1 MHLDYIPYPSTG
13 YQSGD
18 ASWQLTAATFVGLMS
33 LPGLAVLYGGLV
45 QKKWAVNTMLMAFSA
60 FSLVLIVW
68 SLWGFNMG
76 FGQPWVTFGVKVA
89 GSGTGFLGK
98 PGPALGAGQEAQ
110 ANIPLLSGAGLM
122 PPFNFSQSAL
132 FYFQFVFAA
141 ITPLLWLGSVIG
153 RMSFKAWLIIV
164 PLWSTIVYSVDA
176 FMLWGGGFWAGM
188 GAVDYSGGYVIHLS
202 AGTAGFTAAAILG
215 PRLKKDR
222 DRGAPNNLLLC
233 ATGAGILWLGWNG
246 FNGGDPY
253 FAGPDAA
260 AAVVNTNIATA
271 AALLVWLIMDYMLSP
286 SKKPTLLGAI
296 NGMIVGLVTITPAAG
311 FVNGFGAICL
321 GVISSAVVW
330 VAWYKLSKVWIFKK
344 VDDTLGVV
352 YTHGI
357 AGLCGGLLVGLF
369 ADPNMIEYFA
379 GKTKGSSSFSVTGL
393 FYGSHAWHQLIVQ
406 AGAALTV
413 ICWTALGTFVIFR
426 VVGLFVKLRLPD
438 AVLETGDLA
447 VHDEEVYPPQTL
459 TAVESS
465 RLVSVGA
472 AAPAEDGEAPDGSS
486 PAAPTPVAEQ

>member
-1 MHLDYIPYPSTG
+1 MLHSGYIPYPATG
-13 YQSGD
+13 YSSGD
-18 ASWQLTAATFVGLMS
+18 ASWQLTAATLVGLMS

-60 FSLVLIVW
+60 FSLVLVVW
-68 SLWGFNMG
+68 ALWAFNMG
-76 FGQPWVTFGVKVA
+76 FGEAWIKTTVN
-89 GSGTGFLGK
+89 GSASGFLGK

-110 ANIPLLSGAGLM
+110 ANIPLLDGLM
-122 PPFNFSQSAL
+122 PPFNFSESAL

-153 RMSFKAWLIIV
+153 RMSFKAWIIIV
-164 PLWSTIVYSVDA
+164 PLWTTIVYTVDA
-176 FMLWGGGFWAGM
+176 FMLWGGGFWAGK

-202 AGTAGFTAAAILG
+202 AGTAGFVAAAVLG

-222 DRGAPNNLLLC
+222 DHGVPNNLLLC

-260 AAVVNTNIATA
+260 AAVVNTNVCTA
-271 AALLVWLIMDYMLSP
+271 VALLTWLVMDMLLSK

-311 FVNGFGAICL
+311 YVNGGGAIAL
-321 GVISSAVVW
+321 GVITSAIVW
-330 VAWYKLSKVWIFKK
+330 LAWYKLSKVWIFAK
-344 VDDTLGVV
+344 VDDALGVV

-357 AGLCGGLLVGLF
+357 AGLTGGVLVGVF
-369 ADPNMIEYFA
+369 ADPNMTVYYG
-379 GKTKGSSSFSVTGL
+379 GKGTSNFSVTGL
-393 FYGSHAWHQLIVQ
+393 LYGNHSFHQVFMQIG
-406 AGAALTV
+406 AGLTV
-413 ICWTALGTFVIFR
+413 IVWTAVATFVILK

-438 AVLETGDLA
+438 DVLETGDLA
-447 VHDEEVYPPQTL
+447 VHDEEVYPSQD
-459 TAVESS
+459 
-465 RLVSVGA
+465 LVSVDAGA
-472 AAPAEDGEAPDGSS
+472 SIESGPAVGSVSPGE
-486 PAAPTPVAEQ
+486 PAVLPESVGTSE

>member
-1 MHLDYIPYPSTG
+1 MHTDLIPYPSAG
-13 YQSGD
+13 YQAGD
-18 ASWQLTAATFVGLMS
+18 AAWQLTAATFVGLMS

-68 SLWGFNMG
+68 SLWGFKMG
-76 FGQPWVTFGVKVA
+76 FGQPWLTFGVKVA
-89 GSGTGFLGK
+89 GSGTGFVGK
-98 PGPALGAGQEAQ
+98 PGAALGAGQEAQ
-110 ANIPLLSGAGLM
+110 ANIPLLSGAM
-122 PPFNFSQSAL
+122 PPFNYSESAL

-202 AGTAGFTAAAILG
+202 AGTAGFVAAAVLG
-215 PRLKKDR
+215 PRLKRDR
-222 DRGAPNNLLLC
+222 DHGAPNNLLMC

-260 AAVVNTNIATA
+260 AAVVNTNLATA
-271 AALLVWLIMDYMLSP
+271 AALLVWLIMDYTLSP
-286 SKKPTLLGAI
+286 AKKPTLLGSI

-321 GVISSAVVW
+321 GVITSAIVW
-330 VAWYKLSKVWIFKK
+330 LAWYKLSKRWIFKK
-344 VDDTLGVV
+344 VDDALGVV

-379 GKTKGSSSFSVTGL
+379 GKANGSSAFSVAGL
-393 FYGSHAWHQLIVQ
+393 FYGSHSWHQLIVQ
-406 AGAALTV
+406 AGSGLTV
-413 ICWTALGTFVIFR
+413 IGWTALCTFVIFK

-438 AVLETGDLA
+438 EVLETGDLA
-447 VHDEEVYPPQTL
+447 VHDEDVYPAQAL
-459 TAVESS
+459 TAVEAAA
-465 RLVSVGA
+465 LVRSTAIAQEQAEDEADSTTAPTSVGDA
-472 AAPAEDGEAPDGSS
+472 
-486 PAAPTPVAEQ
+486 

>member
-1 MHLDYIPYPSTG
+1 VHLDYIPYPATG
-13 YQSGD
+13 YSSGD
-18 ASWQLTAATFVGLMS
+18 AAWQLTAATLVGLMS

-60 FSLVLIVW
+60 FSLVLVVW
-68 SLWGFNMG
+68 ALWAFNMG
-76 FGQPWVTFGVKVA
+76 FGTPLIKTTVA
-89 GSGTGFLGK
+89 GSGSGFVGVPK
-98 PGPALGAGQEAQ
+98 SALGAGQESQ
-110 ANIPLLSGAGLM
+110 ASIPLLKGLM

-153 RMSFKAWLIIV
+153 RMSFKAWLIVV
-164 PLWSTIVYSVDA
+164 PLWTTLVYSVDA

-202 AGTAGFTAAAILG
+202 AGTAGFVAAAVIG

-222 DRGAPNNLLLC
+222 DHGAPNNLLLC

-253 FAGPDAA
+253 FAGADAA
-260 AAVVNTNIATA
+260 MAVVNTNLATA
-271 AALLVWLIMDYMLSP
+271 LALLTWLLMDMFFSP
-286 SKKPTLLGAI
+286 AKKPTLLGSI

-311 FVNGFGAICL
+311 YVNGLGAICL

-330 VAWYKLSKVWIFKK
+330 LSWYKLSKRWIFKK

-357 AGLCGGLLVGLF
+357 AGLCGGLLVGVF
-369 ADPNMIEYFA
+369 ADPNVLVYLGA
-379 GKTKGSSSFSVTGL
+379 NSKSSAFSVTGL
-393 FYGSHAWHQLIVQ
+393 LYGSHSLKQLEVQ

-413 ICWTALGTFVIFR
+413 ICWTALMTFLILKG
-426 VVGLFVKLRLPD
+426 VGLFVRLRLPD
-438 AVLETGDLA
+438 EQLETGDLSI
-447 VHDEEVYPPQTL
+447 HEEVVYPGDSLSASILDP
-459 TAVESS
+459 
-465 RLVSVGA
+465 VGA
-472 AAPAEDGEAPDGSS
+472 AAAGAADNGAEIPGAAGNGAEVPGAEVQVPD
-486 PAAPTPVAEQ
+486 A

>member
-1 MHLDYIPYPSTG
+1 MIPYPTWLSP
-13 YQSGD
+13 GD
-18 ASWQLTAATFVGLMS
+18 NAWQMTAATFVGLMS
-33 LPGLAVLYGGLV
+33 VPGLVVLYGGVMQKRWSINSMMLTFAGFSVVLV
-45 QKKWAVNTMLMAFSA
+45 VWTLWA
-60 FSLVLIVW
+60 
-68 SLWGFNMG
+68 FNMG
-76 FGQPWVTFGVKVA
+76 FGHPMVKTTVA
-89 GSGTGFLGK
+89 GSPSGFVGV
-98 PGPALGAGQEAQ
+98 PHTALSSNQENQ
-110 ANIPLLSGAGLM
+110 ADIPLLDGLM

-164 PLWSTIVYSVDA
+164 PLWTTLVYSVDA

-202 AGTAGFTAAAILG
+202 AGTAGFVAAAVIG

-222 DRGAPNNLLLC
+222 EHGAPNNLLLC

-260 AAVVNTNIATA
+260 AAVVNTNLCTA
-271 AALLVWLIMDYMLSP
+271 VALLVWLIMDYALSP

-311 FVNGFGAICL
+311 YVNGFGAIIL
-321 GVISSAVVW
+321 GIISSAVVW

-369 ADPNMIEYFA
+369 ADPNMTVYPA
-379 GKTKGSSSFSVTGL
+379 GKAKGSSAFSVGGF
-393 FYGSHAWHQLIVQ
+393 FYNGHQWHQLEVQ

-413 ICWTALGTFVIFR
+413 IGWTAVVTFIILR
-426 VVGLFVKLRLPD
+426 VVGLFIKLRLPD
-438 AVLETGDLA
+438 EVLETGDLA
-447 VHDEEVYPPQTL
+447 VHDEEVTPPQTL
-459 TAVESS
+459 TAV
-465 RLVSVGA
+465 GA
-472 AAPAEDGEAPDGSS
+472 ASVSSSFASDEPASVEPGTTVES
-486 PAAPTPVAEQ
+486 

>member
-1 MHLDYIPYPSTG
+1 VHFAYIPYPTTG
-13 YQSGD
+13 YQAGD

-68 SLWGFNMG
+68 TLWGFDMG
-76 FGQPWVTFGVKVA
+76 FGKPWITLGVKVA
-89 GSGTGFLGK
+89 GSGSGFVGQ
-98 PGPALGAGQEAQ
+98 PGASFGAGQEAQ
-110 ANIPLLSGAGLM
+110 ANIPLLDGLM

-164 PLWSTIVYSVDA
+164 PLWTTLVYSVDA
-176 FMLWGGGFWAGM
+176 FMIWGGGFWAGM

-202 AGTAGFTAAAILG
+202 AGTAGFVAAAIIG
-215 PRLKKDR
+215 PRLRKDR
-222 DRGAPNNLLLC
+222 DRGAPNNLLMC

-260 AAVVNTNIATA
+260 AAVVNTNLCTA
-271 AALLVWLIMDYMLSP
+271 VALMVWLLMDYLLSP
-286 SKKPTLLGAI
+286 SKKPTLLGSI

-311 FVNGFGAICL
+311 FVDGFGAICL

-330 VAWYKLSKVWIFKK
+330 LAWYKLQPRWIFKK

-369 ADPNMIEYFA
+369 ADPNMIEYT
-379 GKTKGSSSFSVTGL
+379 GTKGSSSFSVGGL
-393 FYGSHAWHQLIVQ
+393 FYTGHWHQLIVQ

-413 ICWTALGTFVIFR
+413 IGWTALVTFLIFR

-438 AVLETGDLA
+438 EVLETGDLA
-447 VHDEEVYPPQTL
+447 VHDEEVYPPQEL
-459 TAVESS
+459 TRAPVLAAVGASTAPGDEP
-465 RLVSVGA
+465 GEPAEA
-472 AAPAEDGEAPDGSS
+472 AAPAKPIESGTGASS
-486 PAAPTPVAEQ
+486 ES

>member
-1 MHLDYIPYPSTG
+1 VHFAYIPYPTTG
-13 YQSGD
+13 YQAGD

-68 SLWGFNMG
+68 TLWGFDMG
-76 FGQPWVTFGVKVA
+76 FGKPWITFGAKVA
-89 GSGTGFLGK
+89 GSGTGFVGK
-98 PGPALGAGQEAQ
+98 PGTALGSGQEAQ
-110 ANIPLLSGAGLM
+110 ANIPLLNGLM

-164 PLWSTIVYSVDA
+164 PLWSTLVYSVDA
-176 FMLWGGGFWAGM
+176 FMIWGGGFWAGM

-202 AGTAGFTAAAILG
+202 AGTAGFVAAAVLG
-215 PRLKKDR
+215 PRLRRDR

-260 AAVVNTNIATA
+260 AAVVNTNICTAT
-271 AALLVWLIMDYMLSP
+271 ALLVWLIMDYLLSP
-286 SKKPTLLGAI
+286 AKKPTLLGSI

-311 FVNGFGAICL
+311 FVDGFGAICL

-330 VAWYKLSKVWIFKK
+330 LAWYKLQPRWIFNK
-344 VDDTLGVV
+344 VDDALGVV

-369 ADPNMIEYFA
+369 ADPNMIEYT
-379 GKTKGSSSFSVTGL
+379 GTGGTGSFSIGGL
-393 FYGSHAWHQLIVQ
+393 FFTGRWHQLIVQ
-406 AGAALTV
+406 AGAGLTV
-413 ICWTALGTFVIFR
+413 IGWTALMTFLIFK

-438 AVLETGDLA
+438 EVLETGDLA
-447 VHDEEVYPPQTL
+447 VHDEEVYPPQEL
-459 TAVESS
+459 TRAPILAAVAASTAPGDEPAEVAETAAPSKPVESGT
-465 RLVSVGA
+465 GA
-472 AAPAEDGEAPDGSS
+472 SS
-486 PAAPTPVAEQ
+486 ES